1 MPAMPRT
8 FRKRPL
14 RRHPI
19 DAPTRAVYPHDIHFD
34 QPREKIVNTSLLSFP
49 TLADGPSPGSTL
61 VWIALLIALVV
72 VIVIFMVIAQFFT
85 LWLQAF
91 MARANVSFW
100 SLIGMRLRKV
110 DSRQIVQAKITA
122 VQAGLE
128 ELTTEMLESHYLA
141 GGRVP
146 NVVRAMIAAHRAKID
161 LDWSKAAAI
170 DLAGRDV
177 LDAVQTSVNPK
188 VIDVPNAAAGRQTI
202 DAVAKD
208 GIQLRVKA
216 RVTVRTN
223 IQQLIGG
230 ATEETIIARV
240 GEGIVTSIG
249 SSDTYKHVMENPD
262 SISKTVLHKG
272 LDAGTAFEILSID
285 IADVDVG
292 ENIGAKLQADQAE
305 SDKRRFQAEAEKR
318 RALAI
323 AQEQENKALAQL
335 NRADVIKAEAQIPL
349 AMAEAFR
356 SGHLGIMDYYRMKN
370 IQADTNM
377 RESLG
382 TSGPDDSST
391 NK

>member
-1 MPAMPRT
+1 VNHILSILAQGEQLSGWHV
-8 FRKRPL
+8 F
-14 RRHPI
+14 I
-19 DAPTRAVYPHDIHFD
+19 
-34 QPREKIVNTSLLSFP
+34 IVVLIIAAILIF
-49 TLADGPSPGSTL
+49 
-61 VWIALLIALVV
+61 IALAVV
-72 VIVIFMVIAQFFT
+72 AQFFSI
-85 LWLQAF
+85 WIQAF
-91 MARANVSFW
+91 SAKAGVSFF

-110 DSRQIVQAKITA
+110 DSRQIVTAKITA
-122 VQAGLE
+122 TQAGLQD
-128 ELTTEMLESHYLA
+128 LTTPMLESHYLA

-146 NVVRAMIAAHRAKID
+146 NVVRAMIAAHRADIP

-188 VIDVPNAAAGRQTI
+188 VIDVPNAVSGRQTI
-202 DAVAKD
+202 DGVAKD
-208 GIQLRVKA
+208 GIQLKVKA

-230 ATEETIIARV
+230 ATEETIVARV

-292 ENIGAKLQADQAE
+292 ENVGAKLQADQAE

-323 AQEQENKALAQL
+323 ATEQENKALAQL
-335 NRADVIKAEAQIPL
+335 NRAKVIEAEAQIPL

-356 SGHLGIMDYYRMKN
+356 SGHLGIMDYYRMQN
-370 IQADTNM
+370 IQADTSM

-382 TSGPDDSST
+382 SGREDE

>member
-1 MPAMPRT
+1 
-8 FRKRPL
+8 
-14 RRHPI
+14 
-19 DAPTRAVYPHDIHFD
+19 
-34 QPREKIVNTSLLSFP
+34 
-49 TLADGPSPGSTL
+49 
-61 VWIALLIALVV
+61 
-72 VIVIFMVIAQFFT
+72 
-85 LWLQAF
+85 
-91 MARANVSFW
+91 
-100 SLIGMRLRKV
+100 
-110 DSRQIVQAKITA
+110 
-122 VQAGLE
+122 
-128 ELTTEMLESHYLA
+128 
-141 GGRVP
+141 
-146 NVVRAMIAAHRAKID
+146 MIAAQRAKID

-188 VIDVPNAAAGRQTI
+188 VIDVPNLSAGRQTI
-202 DAVAKD
+202 DGVARD
-208 GIQLRVKA
+208 GIQLKVKA

-249 SSDTYKHVMENPD
+249 SSDTYKNVMENPD
-262 SISKTVLHKG
+262 NISKTVLHKG

-292 ENIGAKLQADQAE
+292 ENVGAKLQADQAE

-318 RALAI
+318 RALAV
-323 AQEQENKALAQL
+323 AQEQEFIAVAQQ
-335 NRADVIKAEAQIPL
+335 NRAKVIEAEAQIPL

-356 SGHLGIMDYYRMKN
+356 AGHLGIMDYYKMRN
-370 IQADTNM
+370 VQADTAM

-382 TSGPDDSST
+382 TSPGD

>member
-1 MPAMPRT
+1 MTPSP
-8 FRKRPL
+8 FHPL
-14 RRHPI
+14 
-19 DAPTRAVYPHDIHFD
+19 
-34 QPREKIVNTSLLSFP
+34 
-49 TLADGPSPGSTL
+49 TLAQNLPAGSTIFWILLAIAGAILL
-61 VWIALLIALVV
+61 VFFLTVG
-72 VIVIFMVIAQFFT
+72 QFFS
-85 LWLQAF
+85 LWLQSYSAGAHVK
-91 MARANVSFW
+91 MW
-100 SLIGMRLRKV
+100 SLIGMRLRRV
-110 DSRQIVQAKITA
+110 DSRQIVLSKISA
-122 VQAGLE
+122 VQAGLDIS
-128 ELTTEMLESHYLA
+128 TAQLESHYLS

-146 NVVRAMIAAHRAKID
+146 NVVRAMIAAHRAS
-161 LDWSKAAAI
+161 LDMDWPKAAAI

-188 VIDVPNAAAGRQTI
+188 VIDVPNANAGRQTI

-285 IADVDVG
+285 IADIDVG
-292 ENIGAKLQADQAE
+292 ENVGAKLQADQAK
-305 SDKRRFQAEAEKR
+305 SDTQRFQAEAEKR

-323 AQEQENKALAQL
+323 ALEQENKALAQL

-356 SGHLGIMDYYRMKN
+356 SGHLGIMDYYRMQN
-370 IQADTNM
+370 IKADTAM
-377 RESLG
+377 RDSLG
-382 TSGPDDSST
+382 SAGADETGRQ
-391 NK
+391 

>member
-1 MPAMPRT
+1 MLPFSALAETPST
-8 FRKRPL
+8 G
-14 RRHPI
+14 
-19 DAPTRAVYPHDIHFD
+19 
-34 QPREKIVNTSLLSFP
+34 NTLLW
-49 TLADGPSPGSTL
+49 
-61 VWIALLIALVV
+61 VALLIALVV
-72 VIVIFMVIAQFFT
+72 VIVVFLVIAQFFT

-91 MARANVSFW
+91 MARAGVTFW
-100 SLIGMRLRKV
+100 SLIGMKLRKV

-122 VQAGLE
+122 VQAGLDE
-128 ELTTEMLESHYLA
+128 VTTEMLESHYLA

-146 NVVRAMIAAHRAKID
+146 NVVRAMIAAHRAQIP

-188 VIDVPNAAAGRQTI
+188 VIDVPNATQGRATI

-285 IADVDVG
+285 IADIDVG

-323 AQEQENKALAQL
+323 AQEQENRALAQL
-335 NRADVIKAEAQIPL
+335 NRAEVIKAEAQIPL

-370 IQADTNM
+370 IVADTNM

-382 TSGPDDSST
+382 TSGPDDSAT
-391 NK
+391 K